1 MSLLAVYTTVADTA
15 SAQRLARLAVQRGL
29 AACVQL
35 ENVHSTYLWQEQLH
49 AEPELRLLFNT
60 TSAAWPALRACLE
73 AHHPYELPAIFAV
86 PVPHASAA
94 YAAWVHTQTAAAS
107 HPASDGAPTDVAP
120 PSSDLG

>member
-49 AEPELRLLFNT
+49 AEPELRLLFKT
-60 TSAAWPALRACLE
+60 TSAAWPALRACLQ

-86 PVPHASAA
+86 PVPHASEA
-94 YAAWVHTQTAAAS
+94 YTQWVHTQTASATRSTADTD
-107 HPASDGAPTDVAP
+107 PAHVNPRSPG
-120 PSSDLG
+120 L